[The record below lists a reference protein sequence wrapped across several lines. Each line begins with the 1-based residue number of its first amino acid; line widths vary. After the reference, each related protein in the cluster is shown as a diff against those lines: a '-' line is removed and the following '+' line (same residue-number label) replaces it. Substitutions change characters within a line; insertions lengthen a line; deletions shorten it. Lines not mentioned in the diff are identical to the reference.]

1 MLVISSRLTIH
12 PDTLTGDPT
21 PMPRLAN
28 TPLSVLDLAPIR
40 QGGTV
45 ADSFRESVALARLTE
60 RLGFTRYW
68 LAEHHSLDGIA
79 SAATAVLI
87 GHVAGA
93 TERLRVGSGGIMLP
107 NHPPLV
113 VAEQFG
119 TLEALY
125 PGRIDLGLGRAPGA
139 DAATLAALRRDPH
152 AGVDDFPQRLAE
164 LRGFLGDEQPGQRV
178 RAVPGQGTHVPIWL
192 LGSSGYSAR
201 LAARE
206 GLPFAFAAQF
216 APGYLLEA
224 LRLYRDNFRPSAVL
238 DKPHAMVGLPV
249 IAAESDTYAEYLAS
263 TARQK
268 FLNLVR
274 GARTRSL
281 PPVDSLD
288 WTPLEQAQVQ
298 QFLGAAIIGGPETVR
313 DGLEAF
319 LEQTGADELML
330 NTDVYAAEDRLRSYQ
345 IVAEVWHS

>member
-1 MLVISSRLTIH
+1 
-12 PDTLTGDPT
+12 
-21 PMPRLAN
+21 MPRLAD

-40 QGGTV
+40 QGGSV
-45 ADSFRESVALARLTE
+45 ADTFHESVSLARLTE
-60 RLGFTRYW
+60 RLGFTRFW
-68 LAEHHSLDGIA
+68 LAEHHSIEGIA

-93 TERLRVGSGGIMLP
+93 TEQIRVGSGGIMLP

-119 TLEALY
+119 TLETLY
-125 PGRIDLGLGRAPGA
+125 PGRIDLGLGRAPGS
-139 DAATLAALRRDPH
+139 DGPTMAAMRRDPY

-164 LRGFLGDEQPGQRV
+164 LQGFLDEARPNQRV
-178 RAVPGQGTHVPIWL
+178 RAVPGQGTHVPLWL
-192 LGSSGYSAR
+192 LGSSDFSAR

-216 APGYLLEA
+216 APAQLFEA
-224 LRLYRDNFRPSAVL
+224 LKLYRENFRPSAVL

-249 IAAESDTYAEYLAS
+249 IAAESDERAEFLAS

-268 FLNLVR
+268 FLNLIR
-274 GARTRSL
+274 GARTLSL
-281 PPVDSLD
+281 PPVEQLD
-288 WTPLEQAQVQ
+288 WTPRERAQVQ

-313 DGLEAF
+313 DGLEHI

-330 NTDVYAAEDRLRSYQ
+330 NTDVFDAADRLASYE
-345 IVAEVWHS
+345 IVADVWRS

>member
-1 MLVISSRLTIH
+1 MSRL
-12 PDTLTGDPT
+12 
-21 PMPRLAN
+21 AK

-40 QGGTV
+40 QGGTI
-45 ADSFRESVALARLTE
+45 ADSFRESVDLARLTE

-87 GHVAGA
+87 GHLAGA
-93 TERLRVGSGGIMLP
+93 TSRIRVGSGGIMLP

-119 TLEALY
+119 TLETLY
-125 PGRIDLGLGRAPGA
+125 PGRIDLGLGRAPGS
-139 DAATLAALRRDPH
+139 DAATMAAIRRDPY
-152 AGVDDFPQRLAE
+152 AGVDDFPERLAE
-164 LRGFLGDEQPGQRV
+164 LQGFLGEAQPGQRV
-178 RAVPGQGTHVPIWL
+178 RAVPGQGTEVPIWL
-192 LGSSGYSAR
+192 LGSSGYSAQ

-216 APGYLLEA
+216 APGYLHEA

-238 DKPHAMVGLPV
+238 DRPHAMVGLPV
-249 IAAESDTYAEYLAS
+249 IAAASDARAEWLAS

-268 FLNLVR
+268 FLGMVR
-274 GARTRSL
+274 GKRTRSL
-281 PPVDSLD
+281 PPVERLD
-288 WTPLEQAQVQ
+288 WTPMERVQVE

-313 DGLEAF
+313 AGLAQF
-319 LEQTGADELML
+319 LERTGADELML
-330 NTDVYAAEDRLRSYQ
+330 NTDVYAAGDRLRSYE
-345 IVAEVWHS
+345 IVAEAWHS